1 VKLITLFFALAL
13 GFSTVSAANTTNSDE
28 GLKKMV
34 GRMLLVGFPNEKIDE
49 NSKIAREIKNYE
61 LGGVILFDRFYHDR
75 NKTKNI
81 SSPKQLQ
88 LLTAQLKSFSAKP
101 LLISVDQEGGKVAR
115 LKPKY
120 GFEATPSAKVVSELD
135 EYMTTHIYNALAK
148 TLRQN
153 GVNCNFAPVVDLE
166 LNPDNLVISGL
177 HRSYSS
183 EPKEVVKYARIF
195 MNSLKNENIIS
206 VLKHF
211 PGHGSSLGDSHEGFV
226 DISKTWS
233 KIELEPYRELI
244 KSGDVPMIMS
254 AHVFNS
260 NLDEKYPA
268 TLSYNV
274 NTKLLRDEL
283 GFKGVLVSDDL
294 QMGAISK
301 HYSLEEIVTLAINS
315 GIDMLLF
322 GNQLATQDTC
332 ELIDVIISNV
342 KSGAIPLERILE
354 SNKRIELLHQKNES
368 Q

>member
-1 VKLITLFFALAL
+1 MKRFFALL
-13 GFSTVSAANTTNSDE
+13 ISTIVTLSATQSQNLSNDE
-28 GLKKMV
+28 SLKKMV
-34 GRMLLVGFPNEKIDE
+34 GRMLLVGFPNEEIDE
-49 NSKIAREIKNYE
+49 NSAIAREIKSYE

-81 SSPKQLQ
+81 SSPEQLQ
-88 LLTAQLKSFSAKP
+88 LLTSKLKSFSNKP

-120 GFEATPSAKVVSELD
+120 GFEATPSAKAVSELD
-135 EYMTTHIYNALAK
+135 EYMTTHIYNSLAK
-148 TLRQN
+148 TLKQN
-153 GVNCNFAPVVDLE
+153 GINCNFAPVVDLE
-166 LNPDNLVISGL
+166 LNTDNRVISGL
-177 HRSYSS
+177 RRSYSS
-183 EPKEVVKYARIF
+183 EPKEVVKYAKIF
-195 MNSLKNENIIS
+195 MNSLKNERIIS

-211 PGHGSSLGDSHEGFV
+211 PGHGSSLDDSHEGFV

-233 KIELEPYRELI
+233 SVELEPYKELI
-244 KSGDVPMIMS
+244 KSGDVSMIMS

-260 NLDEKYPA
+260 KLDENYPA
-268 TLSYNV
+268 TLSHNV

-301 HYSLEEIVTLAINS
+301 HYSLEEIVTLSINS

-322 GNQLATQDTC
+322 GNQLATQDTG
-332 ELIDVIISNV
+332 ELVEVIVEKV

-354 SNKRIELLHQKNES
+354 SNKRIEQLHKKNEHK
-368 Q
+368 

>member
-1 VKLITLFFALAL
+1 VKLIALFFVLAL
-13 GFSTVSAANTTNSDE
+13 GFLNLSAANTPNGDE
-28 GLKKMV
+28 SLKKMV
-34 GRMLLVGFPNEKIDE
+34 GRMLLVGFPDEAIDE
-49 NSKIAREIKNYE
+49 KSEIARQIKSYE

-81 SSPKQLQ
+81 SSPQQLQ
-88 LLTAQLKSFSAKP
+88 LLTSKLKSFSKKP

-120 GFEATPSAKVVSELD
+120 GFEATPSAKAVFEQD
-135 EYMTTHIYNALAK
+135 EYMATHIYNALAK
-148 TLRQN
+148 TLKQN
-153 GVNCNFAPVVDLE
+153 GINCNFAPVVDLE
-166 LNPDNLVISGL
+166 LNPDNKVISGL
-177 HRSYSS
+177 RRSYSS
-183 EPKEVVKYARIF
+183 EPKEVVKYAKIF
-195 MNSLKNENIIS
+195 MNSLKEENIIS

-211 PGHGSSLGDSHEGFV
+211 PGHGSSLDDSHEGFV

-233 KIELEPYRELI
+233 EIELEPYRELI
-244 KSGDVPMIMS
+244 KSGEVPMIMS

-260 NLDEKYPA
+260 KLDEKYPA

-322 GNQLATQDTC
+322 GNQLSSQDTG
-332 ELIDVIISNV
+332 ELVEVIVSKI

-354 SNKRIELLHQKNES
+354 SNKRIEQLHKKNEHN
-368 Q
+368 